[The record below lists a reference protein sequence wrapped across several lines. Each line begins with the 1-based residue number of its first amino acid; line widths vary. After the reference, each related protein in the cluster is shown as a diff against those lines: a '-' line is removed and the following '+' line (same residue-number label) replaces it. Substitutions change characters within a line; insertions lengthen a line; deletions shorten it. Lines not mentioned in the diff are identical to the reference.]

1 MTSKQ
6 MTSSNIGI
14 QSLSRAQLPDTFVP
28 ALVCNQDNYQTFGKV
43 TVLSHS
49 SSVISPYRQMLQVS
63 LARTRNLT
71 Y

>member
-43 TVLSHS
+43 TV
-49 SSVISPYRQMLQVS
+49 
-63 LARTRNLT
+63 
-71 Y
+71 